1 MSGVN
6 DIRRTEVEREEGD
19 ERTRLSHERRKRER
33 QEKWRGPWPLAPSSR
48 RSFSRFVSSSCRF
61 LTSFSPAGRRREN
74 ERVTALGFFGNTME
88 TRNRLY
94 KRLHFGILL
103 SSLGLTVPHKDSN
116 DPRSSFMIILL

>member
-61 LTSFSPAGRRREN
+61 LMSSVPYHPRPSLTSPYPPHRRN
-74 ERVTALGFFGNTME
+74 GVT
-88 TRNRLY
+88 
-94 KRLHFGILL
+94 
-103 SSLGLTVPHKDSN
+103 
-116 DPRSSFMIILL
+116 